1 MDGAAAVWCSTALAL
16 KCRHRQIDMAELSF
30 SQNPPSQKK
39 NSRGKW
45 RLSSRVETQLLRVGL
60 FLLLICLLL
69 IGYGDR
75 SVATYVKTFDR
86 GVDGF
91 FEIITTLGNSGIY
104 LIPFGVIS
112 IVLRL
117 FSLISRFQSRKKY
130 IMKVYRSLL
139 FLFLSIA
146 ISGIITDIFKFFFG
160 RARPLLLFKENYYG
174 FAFFQFS
181 SDMWSF
187 PSGHANTIFA
197 LATALFLLFPKG
209 WPLYFFIAV
218 LVGASRVITGSHYP
232 SDVIAGGYLAVL
244 TTLYVK
250 QYFIF
255 KKIDIFQ
262 KPR

>member
-1 MDGAAAVWCSTALAL
+1 MT
-16 KCRHRQIDMAELSF
+16 ELSF
-30 SQNPPSQKK
+30 SQNPPSHKK
-39 NSRGKW
+39 NPRGKW
-45 RLSSRVETQLLRVGL
+45 RLSSRVETQLFGVGL
-60 FLLLICLLL
+60 LLLLICLLF
-69 IGYGDR
+69 IGYADR
-75 SVATYVKTFDR
+75 SVATYFKTFDR
-86 GVDGF
+86 GVDAF
-91 FEIITTLGNSGIY
+91 FEIITRLGNSGIY

-117 FSLISRFQSRKKY
+117 FSLISGFQPQKKY
-130 IMKVYRSLL
+130 VMKVYHSFV

-146 ISGIITDIFKFFFG
+146 ISGIITDIFKFLFG

-187 PSGHANTIFA
+187 PSGHTNTIFA

-209 WPLYFFIAV
+209 WPLYYFVAV
-218 LVGASRVITGSHYP
+218 LVGVSRVITGSHYP

-244 TTLYVK
+244 TTLFIK
-250 QYFIF
+250 QYFIC

-262 KPR
+262 RSP